1 MNKRILI
8 DPGHS
13 ERRTG
18 ARGKNS
24 SVQEEDLNRYQA
36 ERLAVELALLGFAAD
51 IIDPLDDDLWAIGKA
66 AQGYAA
72 FVSLHLNAYNGKDHY
87 TCAMVHQKYKS
98 GASKSAQAASAWAK
112 AISAAIKNPCFCGS
126 AGYPEGVMARGL
138 SVLSG
143 AADTDCPIAFLSEAF
158 FVDAYDSNLTCRDKI
173 MTAMKAGAKA
183 LADMLSSDGNS

>member
-1 MNKRILI
+1 MTKRILI

-36 ERLAVELALLGFAAD
+36 ERLATELALLGYSAD
-51 IIDPLDDDLWAIGKA
+51 IIDPIEDDLWAIGKS

-87 TCAMVHQKYKS
+87 TCAMVHTKYQS
-98 GASKSAQAASAWAK
+98 AESQSAQIASGWAK
-112 AISAAIKNPCFCGS
+112 AISAAIKNPCFSGS

-143 AADTDCPIAFLSEAF
+143 AAATDCPIAFLSEAF
-158 FVDAYDSNLTCRDKI
+158 FVDAYDSNVVCRDKI
-173 MTAMKAGAKA
+173 MTAMKAGARV
-183 LADMLSSDGNS
+183 LADVLR